1 MDSQDSLVCNRT
13 SQVCLGPSSWQQLNS
28 TGPSAEHSP
37 VPWPAASPQRQPVWP
52 YPPVGACLPP
62 PHCPDCCTLGPA
74 HCSQAP
80 THPPTHPQPKSAT
93 LPLRNFARM
102 GQAAQAWR
110 KDPNPESLGE
120 RRLDAPKLLLV
131 SRVLSRLGKAPPSF
145 LPSPHSPNRPRHP
158 CQRLGSEGKLISN
171 TQTPP
176 AASPTE
182 GAKNRGMREK
192 ILKINSGASP
202 SPADWLSGG
211 LRVRVQFV
219 VATAAGQG
227 MKGEGER
234 DSPQR
239 WNLGLW
245 KAENQIF
252 FIPCTPR
259 RGNIWEK
266 KKNPVS

>member
-1 MDSQDSLVCNRT
+1 M
-13 SQVCLGPSSWQQLNS
+13 SWG
-28 TGPSAEHSP
+28 TI
-37 VPWPAASPQRQPVWP
+37 WASP
-52 YPPVGACLPP
+52 
-62 PHCPDCCTLGPA
+62 H
-74 HCSQAP
+74 
-80 THPPTHPQPKSAT
+80 
-93 LPLRNFARM
+93 
-102 GQAAQAWR
+102 
-110 KDPNPESLGE
+110 
-120 RRLDAPKLLLV
+120 
-131 SRVLSRLGKAPPSF
+131 
-145 LPSPHSPNRPRHP
+145 RPRHP

-266 KKNPVS
+266 KKKSCFLEAVTSSRPNLSHRISLWGQKLPCNDPESPSSSRRGEPGTRAAVEDPAFP